1 MVLYKVRNVGT
12 PGHEGTSAFTRTY
25 THIFTFSY
33 VSLEIRRRRSFRSL
47 LASPRPSIH
56 GFKSY
61 SSQFY
66 VANLRLN
73 NVILFTSGDE

>member
-1 MVLYKVRNVGT
+1 MVLYKVRSV
-12 PGHEGTSAFTRTY
+12 GHEGTSAFTHT
-25 THIFTFSY
+25 FTFSY

-47 LASPRPSIH
+47 SSPRLASPPQSIH
-56 GFKSY
+56 SFKSY

>member
-1 MVLYKVRNVGT
+1 MVLYKVRSV
-12 PGHEGTSAFTRTY
+12 GHEGTSAFTHT
-25 THIFTFSY
+25 FTFSY

-47 LASPRPSIH
+47 LSSPRPPPQSIH